1 MSTFLFSVDVED
13 ARDGVPGGERLP
25 ARVPEMVDLYLDFLR
40 RHRSTGTFFV
50 VGQVARAHP
59 DLIRAIMDEG
69 HEIGCHS
76 DRHIP
81 LDRLDRAAF
90 RTDTLRNLE
99 ALDAAG
105 ANDIAGY
112 RAPCF
117 SLNSRTQWAHEVL
130 AELGFSY
137 SSSVLPGRNPLFGW
151 PGFGTSPRRLE
162 AGLWEIPVTLLP
174 SPLPPL
180 PMGGGVYFRTLPKW
194 LLRRALAARRKAEIP
209 LVGYFH
215 PYDVDTTQER
225 FAHGGFRRRGPY
237 NWLMYRNRDQVFER
251 LEMAVGLGFEL
262 SPMRSLAEQLQS
274 QGSGS
279 HG

>member
-40 RHRSTGTFFV
+40 RHRSRGTFFV
-50 VGQVARAHP
+50 VGQVARRHP
-59 DLIRAIMDEG
+59 DLIRTIIDEG

-81 LDRLDRAAF
+81 LDRLDRAGF
-90 RTDTLRNLE
+90 RSDTLRNLD
-99 ALDAAG
+99 ALHAAG
-105 ANDIAGY
+105 AIDVAGY

-117 SLNSRTQWAHEVL
+117 SLNGRTQWAHEVL
-130 AELGFSY
+130 AELGFNY
-137 SSSVLPGRNPLFGW
+137 SSSVLPARNPLYGW
-151 PGFGTSPRRLE
+151 PGFGHRPRRVE
-162 AGLWEIPVTLLP
+162 SGLWEIPVTLLP

-180 PMGGGVYFRTLPKW
+180 PMGGGVYFRALPKW
-194 LLRRALAARRKAEIP
+194 LLRRALAARRKTGLP

-215 PYDVDTTQER
+215 PYDVDSKQER
-225 FAHGGFRRRGPY
+225 FAHAGFRRLGPY
-237 NWLMYRNRDQVFER
+237 NWLMYRNREQVIDR

-262 SPMRSLAEQLQS
+262 APLGSLAERLRLE
-274 QGSGS
+274 GTGRD
-279 HG
+279 G